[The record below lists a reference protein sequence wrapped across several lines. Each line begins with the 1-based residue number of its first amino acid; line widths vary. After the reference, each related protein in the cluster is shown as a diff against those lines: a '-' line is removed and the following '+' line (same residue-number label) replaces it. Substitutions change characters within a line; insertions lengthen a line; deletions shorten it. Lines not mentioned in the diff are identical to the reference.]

1 MSSSACSPGSR
12 FTSPQDMIHERIRE
26 YSPKPVHTC
35 VYTHGHADH
44 VFGIMAFDDEAKEKG
59 WRRPRVCSP
68 CDAV

>member
-1 MSSSACSPGSR
+1 
-12 FTSPQDMIHERIRE
+12 MIHERIRE
-26 YSPKPVHTC
+26 YSPKQVHTC